1 MRNVRQAAAST
12 IREQISTSL
21 EWSSRD
27 FDIRS
32 AADHSG
38 QLSHRPAPAHRRLA
52 RVTGSIYRA
61 CP

>member
-27 FDIRS
+27 FDIRPHWDT
-32 AADHSG
+32 A
-38 QLSHRPAPAHRRLA
+38 
-52 RVTGSIYRA
+52 GSRK
-61 CP
+61 

>member
-32 AADHSG
+32 AADHPG
-38 QLSHRPAPAHRRLA
+38 TA
-52 RVTGSIYRA
+52 GSRK
-61 CP
+61 

>member
-1 MRNVRQAAAST
+1 MTAPTPTAMRNVRQAAAST

-32 AADHSG
+32 AADHPG
-38 QLSHRPAPAHRRLA
+38 HRRLA
-52 RVTGSIYRA
+52 QVTGSIYRA